1 MKHYSDLRY
10 QGDDTMA
17 ERMELLAKHRKSVM
31 EERKKWDEYL
41 QNLDGKIGI
50 YRKRVNGR

>member
-1 MKHYSDLRY
+1 
-10 QGDDTMA
+10 MA
-17 ERMELLAKHRKSVM
+17 EWMELLARHRKSVV

-41 QNLDGKIGI
+41 QNPDEKIGI